1 MNCSKEMDKEV
12 IVLCLK
18 DFRLM
23 LKLNQKQM
31 AEKIGVSA
39 SYYYKL
45 ESGSLTPS
53 YQFMRK
59 LKDRF
64 PKVCIDEMFFK

>member
-1 MNCSKEMDKEV
+1 MDKEV

-31 AEKIGVSA
+31 AEKIGVSP
-39 SYYYKL
+39 SYYYKV
-45 ESGSLTPS
+45 ESDTRKPS
-53 YQFMRK
+53 YEFMRK
-59 LKDRF
+59 LKNQY
-64 PKVCIDEMFFK
+64 PGISIDEMFFK

>member
-1 MNCSKEMDKEV
+1 MS
-12 IVLCLK
+12 LK
-18 DFRLM
+18 DLRRSKGF
-23 LKLNQKQM
+23 KQVEM
-31 AEKIGVSA
+31 AKEIGVSP
-39 SYYYKL
+39 SYYYKV

>member
-1 MNCSKEMDKEV
+1 MS
-12 IVLCLK
+12 LK
-18 DFRLM
+18 DLRRSKG
-23 LKLNQKQM
+23 LKQVEM
-31 AEKIGVSA
+31 AKVIGVSV
-39 SYYYKL
+39 SYYYKV

-64 PKVCIDEMFFK
+64 PKVCVDEMFFK